1 MDAAI
6 DDIVVIVR
14 INFHVFKDLI
24 ELVYERSEYNTNVD
38 Y

>member
-1 MDAAI
+1 MDVAI
-6 DDIVVIVR
+6 DSIVVIVR
-14 INFHVFKDLI
+14 INFHVYKELI